1 MALQAQRD
9 AYQAELEKCQ
19 DTTTHLKTR
28 YVPHARNLGKENI
41 IIIGRTHTTPV
52 KDKYHD
58 LSYYV
63 ARIQRRKRYAKLRW
77 FDRYFPDHEV
87 IVEIDNL
94 NSIHTFNRFEE
105 EGHAER
111 KYKHFRLI
119 DLTREDLYA
128 MEVPAILDNEEE

>member
-1 MALQAQRD
+1 M
-9 AYQAELEKCQ
+9 
-19 DTTTHLKTR
+19 
-28 YVPHARNLGKENI
+28 
-41 IIIGRTHTTPV
+41 
-52 KDKYHD
+52 
-58 LSYYV
+58 
-63 ARIQRRKRYAKLRW
+63 
-77 FDRYFPDHEV
+77 
-87 IVEIDNL
+87 EIDNL